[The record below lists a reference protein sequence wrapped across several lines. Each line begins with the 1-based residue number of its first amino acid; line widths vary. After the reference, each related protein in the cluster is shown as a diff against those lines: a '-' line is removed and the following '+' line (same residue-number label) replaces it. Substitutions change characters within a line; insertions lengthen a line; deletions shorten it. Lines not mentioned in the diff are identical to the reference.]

1 MKVEN
6 IELLKKIIDI
16 QACLI
21 QGRGLRAILRF
32 NQQYLL
38 DFVDAKIITI
48 CVLESEKMYMEH
60 ILEKDKNFERIIKK
74 HIIEKT
80 DFKCNFI
87 IKNFEKC
94 LTKNKTLHISE
105 NFYDIYK
112 NALSKKDADELK
124 VKVSMEEFAIMPIYD
139 MQYKNKI
146 AFLTFIFDEKNKYKI
161 EKIEEL
167 RSFFEALLQPMYD
180 SDENILFPRCVRI
193 DKYFHPLSTKEKIII
208 KKVMKGESYIN
219 ISEDLDVS
227 INTIKT
233 HMKNIFNKYA
243 VHSKIE
249 LYNKIT
255 SKIF

>member
-21 QGRGLRAILRF
+21 QGRGLRAILHLDK
-32 NQQYLL
+32 QYLL
-38 DFVDAKIITI
+38 DFVNAKVITI
-48 CVLESEKMYMEH
+48 CILESEKMYMEH
-60 ILEKDKNFERIIKK
+60 ILEKDKIFEHNIKK
-74 HIIEKT
+74 HVIEKQ
-80 DFKCNFI
+80 DFKCKFI

-94 LTKNKTLHISE
+94 LTKNKTYHISE
-105 NFYDIYK
+105 TFYDIYK

-124 VKVSMEEFAIMPIYD
+124 TNISMEEFIIMPIYD

-146 AFLTFIFDEKNKYKI
+146 AFITFIFDEKNKYEL
-161 EKIEEL
+161 EKVEEL
-167 RSFFEALLQPMYD
+167 KSFFEALLQPMYD
-180 SDENILFPRCVRI
+180 NNEKILFPRCVRV
-193 DKYFHPLSTKEKIII
+193 DKHFYPLSSKEKIII
-208 KKVMKGESYIN
+208 KKVMRGESYIT
-219 ISEDLDVS
+219 ISQDLDVS